1 MYIRSYKEEDAPI
14 LRDLFWNTVH
24 TVNAADY
31 TMIQLDAWAPV
42 EYDRK
47 AWNQRFLDHTSFVV
61 ENDGHIVGFGDIDA
75 QGYLDRLFV
84 HKDHQN
90 EGIGTMLCD
99 ALEALATKRVIT
111 QASITAKPF
120 FEYRGYRCIQK
131 QIVYEVWRWKII
143 GWKKSFYRQ
152 VLCENLHRYRK
163 ISYFA

>member
-24 TVNAADY
+24 TVNAVDY

-42 EYDRK
+42 EYDRN

-61 ENDGHIVGFGDIDA
+61 ENDGHIVGFEDMDA

-111 QASITAKPF
+111 QASITQSLFLSIELSMYTKTNSVCT
-120 FEYRGYRCIQK
+120 RCGDGKLLDGKNHFID
-131 QIVYEVWRWKII
+131 R
-143 GWKKSFYRQ
+143 FYVR
-152 VLCENLHRYRK
+152 
-163 ISYFA
+163 IA

>member
-24 TVNAADY
+24 TVNAVDY
-31 TMIQLDAWAPV
+31 TRIQLDAWAPV
-42 EYDRK
+42 
-47 AWNQRFLDHTSFVV
+47 VV

-99 ALEALATKRVIT
+99 ALEALVTKRVIT

-120 FEYRGYRCIQK
+120 FAHRGYRCIQK
-131 QIVYEVWRWKII
+131 QIVYVRGVAMENYWMEKII
-143 GWKKSFYRQ
+143 
-152 VLCENLHRYRK
+152 L
-163 ISYFA
+163 

>member
-42 EYDRK
+42 EYDRN

-61 ENDGHIVGFGDIDA
+61 ENDGHIVGFGDMDA

-120 FEYRGYRCIQK
+120 FAHRGYRCIQK
-131 QIVYEVWRWKII
+131 QIVYVRGVAMENYWMEKII
-143 GWKKSFYRQ
+143 
-152 VLCENLHRYRK
+152 L
-163 ISYFA
+163 